1 MARKG
6 DGQGD
11 AGLPSPAIWLCGSL
25 STDRI
30 RPSFPS
36 HALCCGRALARGEA
50 RWPRPFPGCS
60 LMPLLLS
67 QAFRPLGKN
76 LSPHQCSRFLRVFLL
91 SITFSWN
98 VCHVGGWFQKALGT
112 LLIVNDFCVFKSLE
126 LSPITCVFN
135 PVGQEAMGRAS
146 ELSSR
151 AASSPVSQ
159 VKWKLGLKAT
169 NI

>member
-1 MARKG
+1 MAK
-6 DGQGD
+6 
-11 AGLPSPAIWLCGSL
+11 AVPWL
-25 STDRI
+25 
-30 RPSFPS
+30 FS
-36 HALCCGRALARGEA
+36 HAT
-50 RWPRPFPGCS
+50 PTFPG
-60 LMPLLLS
+60 L
-67 QAFRPLGKN
+67 QAPGQEFKS
-76 LSPHQCSRFLRVFLL
+76 SPVFSVFACLPFIDHFLL
-91 SITFSWN
+91 ERLSCWWLVSE
-98 VCHVGGWFQKALGT
+98 ALGT